1 MPCKYAYYG
10 ERVMKLAG
18 DWLRA
23 CFAADDRVVGRP

>member
-18 DWLRA
+18 AWLRK
-23 CFAADDRVVGRP
+23 CFAADKRVVGRP